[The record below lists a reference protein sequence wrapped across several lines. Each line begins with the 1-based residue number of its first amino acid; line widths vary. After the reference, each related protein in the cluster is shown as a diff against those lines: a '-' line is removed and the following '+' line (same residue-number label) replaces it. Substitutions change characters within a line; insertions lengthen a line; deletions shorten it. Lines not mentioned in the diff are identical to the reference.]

1 MGHQKKKILLVP
13 QGFRTQ
19 RPKTGGCFCNSHFD
33 LRRLK
38 RNFFQENIE
47 AKTQACKIN
56 IVKKTHHDKDA
67 PNWPSN
73 FLN

>member
-13 QGFRTQ
+13 QGFRTRVKQ
-19 RPKTGGCFCNSHFD
+19 RSKTGGCFCNSHFD

-47 AKTQACKIN
+47 VKTQASKIN
-56 IVKKTHHDKDA
+56 IVKKTFF
-67 PNWPSN
+67 S
-73 FLN
+73 

>member
-47 AKTQACKIN
+47 VKTHACKI
-56 IVKKTHHDKDA
+56 I
-67 PNWPSN
+67 
-73 FLN
+73 L